1 MLKMAQFNETVLT
14 EKGLSLL
21 TKAQM
26 GAPLKFTRVAIGDGN
41 LFSGDLKK
49 LTSLINETDSLPIL
63 ELKKVKEGQ
72 TVIQAMITNE
82 KMSVGSYIREIGLF
96 ALDPDEG
103 EILYSISNAGEKADY
118 LPPLDGGL
126 NEIMIRI
133 HTVIGQAANVTI
145 EVTQNVFVTI
155 EQFKE
160 HINDTSIHIRRSEY
174 EHDINDLRARIL
186 LFEAALPENYKHN
199 KFTIMFST
207 IDEINLLDGYYDS
220 TLQRLVL

>member
-1 MLKMAQFNETVLT
+1 MAQFNNPVLT

-26 GAPLKFTRVAIGDGN
+26 GTPLTFTRVAVGDGN
-41 LFSGDLKK
+41 LFSSDLKE
-49 LTSLINETDSLPIL
+49 LTKLINETESLPIL

-72 TVIQAMITNE
+72 IVIQAAITNE
-82 KMSVGSYIREIGLF
+82 KMTTGSYLREIGVF

-103 EILYSISNAGEKADY
+103 EILYSVSHAGERADY
-118 LPPLDGGL
+118 LPPIDGGL
-126 NEIMIRI
+126 NEIMIGI
-133 HTVIGQAANVTI
+133 HIIIGEVANVTAEI
-145 EVTQNVFVTI
+145 TQSVYVTM

-160 HINDTSIHIRRSEY
+160 HINDMSIHIRRSEY